1 MAKRTDSAGGIAAD
15 VTAGRTSAVEAA
27 EAALARIEAA
37 TSLNAVVTIDPAR
50 TLADAAAVDARVR
63 AGEIIPLAGVPVIVK
78 DNIWTGGW
86 RVTQGSRLFCDFI
99 APRDAIAIE
108 RLRKAGA
115 VVVGIGA
122 TSEFACKGVTTSKL
136 FGPTRHPLDSTLT
149 PGGSSGGPAV
159 AVAAGLVPLA
169 IGTDAGGSSRRP
181 PAHVG
186 VAGFKPS
193 YGAIPYGP
201 GFAEPFFA
209 LSVIAPIASDVA
221 DIALAFEAMAG
232 SDPRDPDS
240 AVVAAQAETIGAL
253 RIAFSPRLGLDV
265 AVDDV
270 VADGLATA
278 VDRLSAA
285 GLRITQRDP
294 VWPEGATEDAIMA
307 LQHAGLAALYGDVF
321 RNDPSVFD
329 PDIAR
334 QIERGLAWSGA
345 DVAAA
350 LVASA
355 AIAGAFAALFTE
367 IDLLLTPTVPCVAW
381 PLTQL
386 GPDIIGG
393 KPASPRAHAV
403 FTPFVN
409 HARLPAISIP
419 CGTDPHGLPFGL
431 QIIARRGQ
439 DRTLLGAARQIEA
452 VLRG

>member
-1 MAKRTDSAGGIAAD
+1 M
-15 VTAGRTSAVEAA
+15 
-27 EAALARIEAA
+27 
-37 TSLNAVVTIDPAR
+37 NAVVTVDPER
-50 TLADAAAVDARVR
+50 TLADAAAVDARLR
-63 AGEIIPLAGVPVIVK
+63 AGETMPLAGVPIIVK
-78 DNIWTGGW
+78 DNIWVGGW

-99 APRDAIAIE
+99 APRDGIAIE

-115 VVVGIGA
+115 VIVGIGA
-122 TSEFACKGVTTSKL
+122 TSEFACKGVTTSL
-136 FGPTRHPLDSTLT
+136 LCGPTRHPLDPTLT
-149 PGGSSGGPAV
+149 PGGSSGGPAA

-201 GFAEPFFA
+201 GFAEPFFG
-209 LSVIAPIASDVA
+209 LSVMAPIAADVA
-221 DIALAFEAMAG
+221 DIALAFEVMAG
-232 SDPRDPDS
+232 ADPRDPDS
-240 AVVAAQAETIGAL
+240 AGIAHEATDLAGL

-270 VADGLATA
+270 VANGLVSVIA
-278 VDRLSAA
+278 RLSAG
-285 GLRITQRDP
+285 GLGIMQRDP
-294 VWPEGATEDAIMA
+294 VWPAGATEEAIMP
-307 LQHAGLAALYGDVF
+307 LQHAGLAALYGDAF
-321 RNDPSVFD
+321 GKDPTVFD

-334 QIERGLAWSGA
+334 QIERGLSWSGT

-355 AIAGAFAALFTE
+355 AIANAFAAFFTE
-367 IDLLLTPTVPCVAW
+367 VDLLLTPTVPCVAW
-381 PLTQL
+381 PFTQA
-386 GPDIIGG
+386 GPDTIGG
-393 KPASPRAHAV
+393 RAASPRGHAV

-419 CGTDPHGLPFGL
+419 CGTDARGLPFGL

-439 DRTLLGAARQIEA
+439 DRTLLRAARQIEA
-452 VLRG
+452 ELA